1 MASLTCW
8 ANGASSWPGHFSS
21 PAHGLSS
28 SSRLT
33 FLHGG
38 LRAEFQKGKG
48 RSCKALWRTVSTTQ
62 NSYTVA
68 PTTFYK
74 SKQLTVQPRL
84 KRWGN
89 RLHLL
94 TDGITKKLW
103 QYSISHRK
111 FLACICINGRYKGAL
126 SIAAPRGTQHI
137 IRNLSLHLLACFI
150 LCWLYS
156 QASFS
161 FIVTKWP
168 PTTINLHP
176 HNVSTLELL
185 FPNSCNK
192 KSQNWIYWPSV
203 GHMTIPDQRESTHS
217 LTKLGVTHSP
227 DKWEVGSVHLS

>member
-1 MASLTCW
+1 MGWLSATSDGFTIRSWSCIQLESPLAGSFQDGLTDIW

-94 TDGITKKLW
+94 TEGTTKKLW

-137 IRNLSLHLLACFI
+137 IRNLSLH
-150 LCWLYS
+150 S
-156 QASFS
+156 
-161 FIVTKWP
+161 
-168 PTTINLHP
+168 
-176 HNVSTLELL
+176 
-185 FPNSCNK
+185 
-192 KSQNWIYWPSV
+192 
-203 GHMTIPDQRESTHS
+203 
-217 LTKLGVTHSP
+217 
-227 DKWEVGSVHLS
+227 